1 VGAPAFWVR
10 TLLVLPLLLLLAA
23 CGGSKADPAPPVPPH
38 WEQPLDLGGSAYA
51 SGLSLAGDGHGN
63 LMAAW
68 LRTGADTAVE
78 VVAARMHADG
88 TWETA
93 QVLASLSPPLVPQAP
108 VVAVDNRG
116 RGWVAWL
123 SSSTGTMVAFRMAAV
138 DLAASSPFVTATT
151 AFSLDLR
158 HPSSLRLAVGS
169 DGSAM
174 AGWTFDRVVTAAGPP
189 VDVSTVQVARR
200 GPDGQWSAPVS
211 FHLNQWSSQ
220 GLLSLVGHGQGAFL
234 MEDDTGD
241 DAFVDGEAY
250 AFSVGSSNGVA
261 VLGWEPA
268 AQFALPVHETA
279 WAADGLGGL
288 EAWLLYDADTKVYPR
303 KGTAGSVWT
312 VADPV
317 ALPMDARTIAVTRQ
331 PNGSGWLAGSGA
343 TGLWVAPL
351 TGLVPGTPQRLLGP
365 ALAADHL
372 VATQDALG
380 RPTLL
385 WVQSGSG
392 GGSVEGLGFSYWNGS
407 GWSTPE
413 LVPGT
418 AGISVAGLS
427 VLAGPSGLVALWAE
441 SGATGAH
448 LRSARWH

>member
-1 VGAPAFWVR
+1 M
-10 TLLVLPLLLLLAA
+10 
-23 CGGSKADPAPPVPPH
+23 S
-38 WEQPLDLGGSAYA
+38 
-51 SGLSLAGDGHGN
+51 LSGDGRGN
-63 LMAAW
+63 LLAAW
-68 LRTGADTAVE
+68 LRTGADTAIE

-93 QVLASLSPPLVPQAP
+93 QMLASLSPPLVPQAP

-138 DLAASSPFVTATT
+138 DLSASSPFAAATT
-151 AFSLDLR
+151 AFSADLR
-158 HPSSLRLAVGS
+158 HPTDFRLAVGS

-174 AGWTFDRVVTAAGPP
+174 AGWTFDRVVTAAGSP

-200 GPDGQWSAPVS
+200 GADGLWSAPAS
-211 FHLNQWSSQ
+211 YHLNQWSSQ
-220 GLLSLVGHGQGAFL
+220 SLISLVGHGQGAFL
-234 MEDDTGD
+234 LEDVTGD

-250 AFSVGSSNGVA
+250 AFSTGTFNGVA
-261 VLGWEPA
+261 VAGWEPA
-268 AQFALPVHETA
+268 AQFAMAYHETA

-288 EAWLLYDADTKVYPR
+288 EAWLLYSADTKVYPR
-303 KGTAGSVWT
+303 QGTAASVWT

-317 ALPMDARTIAVTRQ
+317 ALPMDAATIAVTRQ
-331 PNGSGWLAGSGA
+331 PSGSGWMAGSGA
-343 TGLWVAPL
+343 AGLWVAPL
-351 TGLVPGTPQRLLGP
+351 TGLVPGTAKLLLGP
-365 ALAADHL
+365 AVAADRL

-385 WVQSGSG
+385 WVQTRSGS
-392 GGSVEGLGFSYWNGS
+392 VDGLGFTYWNGS
-407 GWSTPE
+407 AWSTPE

-418 AGISVAGLS
+418 AGISVTGLS
-427 VLAGPSGLVALWAE
+427 ALAGPSGLVALWTE
-441 SGATGAH
+441 NGTMGAH